1 MALAGIGVGTV
12 FAAMP
17 QMIVAAVPASET
29 GSALGFNQV
38 LRTIGSSV
46 GSAASASVLAANTQ
60 GGARFPLDRGYTTS
74 AVIGLAVW
82 LVALAIG
89 WPRRSLHLG
98 PPGPDL
104 ARYEAESVDRSEEHT
119 SELQSLMRIS
129 YAVFCLK

>member
-1 MALAGIGVGTV
+1 MPIGCGAFAAAMVVFGSARSEVWQLLIVMALAGIGVGTV

-60 GGARFPLDRGYTTS
+60 GGDRFPPDRGYTTP
-74 AVIGLAVW
+74 AVIGLAGW
-82 LVALAIG
+82 L
-89 WPRRSLHLG
+89 
-98 PPGPDL
+98 
-104 ARYEAESVDRSEEHT
+104 
-119 SELQSLMRIS
+119 
-129 YAVFCLK
+129 

>member
-1 MALAGIGVGTV
+1 MPIGCGAFAAAMVVFGSARSEVWQLLIVMALAGIGVGTV

-60 GGARFPLDRGYTTS
+60 GGAR
-74 AVIGLAVW
+74 
-82 LVALAIG
+82 
-89 WPRRSLHLG
+89 
-98 PPGPDL
+98 
-104 ARYEAESVDRSEEHT
+104 RSEEHT
-119 SELQSLMRIS
+119 SELQSLMRTS
-129 YAVFCLK
+129 YA